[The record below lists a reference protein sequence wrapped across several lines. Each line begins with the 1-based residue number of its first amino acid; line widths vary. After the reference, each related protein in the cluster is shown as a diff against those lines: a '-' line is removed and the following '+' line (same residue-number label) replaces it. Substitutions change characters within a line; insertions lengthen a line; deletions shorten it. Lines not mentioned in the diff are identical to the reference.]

1 MNPERIPSPTPLGQ
15 ASRLTF
21 LGKYH
26 FGVFKLAQRSYLM
39 VQSYLMVPTFVK
51 GLVGSDLDGQDGGP
65 SVSSCVWPC
74 AQWSQFTSQWR
85 TVLYVSVETIT
96 NNRMSS
102 TGSPIVA
109 SKCSGAKARCR
120 RGAARAS
127 RDDNEDRDEQYAS
140 GQTTDECRVT
150 RSTADDA
157 VEI

>member
-1 MNPERIPSPTPLGQ
+1 MTDHRVIVSVQ
-15 ASRLTF
+15 AYR
-21 LGKYH
+21 
-26 FGVFKLAQRSYLM
+26 
-39 VQSYLMVPTFVK
+39 VPFWASIIGAKVGTNE

-109 SKCSGAKARCR
+109 SHFLGFVDTS
-120 RGAARAS
+120 S
-127 RDDNEDRDEQYAS
+127 E
-140 GQTTDECRVT
+140 T
-150 RSTADDA
+150 
-157 VEI
+157 